1 MIIAIDGPAGS
12 GKSTTA
18 KYVAD
23 ELGFIHINTGAMYR
37 GIALKC
43 IQEKINPDDISKI
56 VHILSQTE
64 FIFGKKDGADLFMDG
79 VNISSEITKPK
90 VTESVSKISAIHQ
103 VRKKLVEYQREMAQ
117 GIDVVLEGRDIGT
130 VVFPEANYK
139 FFLIADIHERAK
151 RRMKE
156 MEVKGEVVSLAE
168 LTAELEE
175 RDRIDSTREHSP
187 LKKAEDAVEI
197 DTTGLSIKQQ
207 VNCIVEIVT
216 KSINKEQDSHNEC
229 R

>member
-18 KYVAD
+18 KIVA
-23 ELGFIHINTGAMYR
+23 EKLGFIHINTGAMYR

-43 IQEKINPDDISKI
+43 IQEKINPTDMAEMDN
-56 VHILSQTE
+56 ILSQTE
-64 FIFGKKDGADLFMDG
+64 FKFFGKDSADLFMDG
-79 VNISSEITKPK
+79 VNISSEITTAE
-90 VTESVSKISAIHQ
+90 VTESVSRISAIPK
-103 VRKKLVEYQREMAQ
+103 VREKLVEYQREMAD
-117 GIDVVLEGRDIGT
+117 GIDVVFEGRDIGT
-130 VVFPEANYK
+130 VVFPDADHK

-151 RRMKE
+151 RRMQE
-156 MEVKGEVVSLAE
+156 MEAKGEIVLLAE
-168 LTAELEE
+168 LAKELEE

-197 DTTGLSIKQQ
+197 DTTGLSIEQQ

-216 KSINKEQDSHNEC
+216 KSIK
-229 R
+229 